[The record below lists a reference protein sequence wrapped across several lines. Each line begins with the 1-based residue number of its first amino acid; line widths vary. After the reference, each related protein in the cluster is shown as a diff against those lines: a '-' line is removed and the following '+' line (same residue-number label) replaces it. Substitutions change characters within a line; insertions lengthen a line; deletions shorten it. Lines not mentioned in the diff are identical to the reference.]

1 MEIANPLVWKI
12 QEVEHILMAVDV
24 VITTTTTT
32 VKIGTIL
39 WIGKKTR
46 NYNKVV
52 TNHPIRRNLTLLGR
66 RNNLSH
72 NLVLLTL
79 SLHL

>member
-39 WIGKKTR
+39 
-46 NYNKVV
+46 
-52 TNHPIRRNLTLLGR
+52 
-66 RNNLSH
+66 
-72 NLVLLTL
+72 
-79 SLHL
+79 